1 MKRFFT
7 AAVLLISILLL
18 ASCTN
23 ALDEDI
29 STDTSS
35 NTSANLTN
43 TQTESNISTI
53 SITGEEIV
61 TAEAQT
67 DIQEERYDPVNDVY
81 IIGTPLEYEQLEDFT
96 FDYKLRYD
104 FWECDLIIDFLSSLD
119 NDEQKE
125 LYFKA
130 LSLIHL
136 MSDTI
141 GFQVSDS
148 VDNNDN
154 VYIKCGKNG
163 YNSTFIETGYTF
175 DSLFSVF
182 CEVFTEEA
190 AKKVIDHYPGFYE
203 YNGELWYYIG
213 SSSGNGWEVRREYEL
228 VNQTDTVLE
237 FRRIS
242 FQDDFEVDEAGQDY
256 DPDKRDKYIKEYIDF
271 KFVLTDDGWR
281 VEKFLNAEDP
291 DKRMLFR

>member
-35 NTSANLTN
+35 STSAN
-43 TQTESNISTI
+43 QTTAQEESNNLTTSTT
-53 SITGEEIV
+53 SEEIV
-61 TAEAQT
+61 TTESQT
-67 DIQEERYDPVNDVY
+67 DIEERYDPVNDVY

-104 FWECDLIIDFLSSLD
+104 FWECDLIIDFLNSLD
-119 NDEQKE
+119 NDDQKE

-148 VDNNDN
+148 VDSNDN
-154 VYIKCGKNG
+154 VYIKCEKNG
-163 YNSTFIETGYTF
+163 YDSTFIETGYTF

-228 VNQTDTVLE
+228 LNQTDTVLE

-242 FQDDFEVDEAGQDY
+242 FQDDFEVDEADQDY

>member
-1 MKRFFT
+1 MKKIFT
-7 AAVLLISILLL
+7 AAILLISVMLF
-18 ASCTN
+18 AACSN
-23 ALDEDI
+23 ATGEDNN
-29 STDTSS
+29 TDTS
-35 NTSANLTN
+35 TSTSTNQTN
-43 TQTESNISTI
+43 TQTESEISTT
-53 SITGEEIV
+53 STTSEEIV
-61 TAEAQT
+61 TTEAQT
-67 DIQEERYDPVNDVY
+67 DIQEERYDSVNDVY

-104 FWECDLIIDFLSSLD
+104 FWECDLIIDFLNSLD

-148 VDNNDN
+148 VDNNN
-154 VYIKCGKNG
+154 VYIKCRKNG
-163 YNSTFIETGYTF
+163 YNYTFIETGYTF

>member
-1 MKRFFT
+1 MKKIFT
-7 AAVLLISILLL
+7 AAILLISVLLL
-18 ASCTN
+18 AACSN
-23 ALDEDI
+23 ATGEDNNTDI
-29 STDTSS
+29 STST
-35 NTSANLTN
+35 NQTN
-43 TQTESNISTI
+43 TQTKSEISTT
-53 SITGEEIV
+53 STTSEEIV
-61 TAEAQT
+61 TTEAQT

-81 IIGTPLEYEQLEDFT
+81 IIGIPLEYEQLEDFT

-104 FWECDLIIDFLSSLD
+104 FWECDLIIDFLNSLG

-154 VYIKCGKNG
+154 VYIKCRKNG

-228 VNQTDTVLE
+228 LNQTDTVPE

-242 FQDDFEVDEAGQDY
+242 FQDDFEVDEADQDY